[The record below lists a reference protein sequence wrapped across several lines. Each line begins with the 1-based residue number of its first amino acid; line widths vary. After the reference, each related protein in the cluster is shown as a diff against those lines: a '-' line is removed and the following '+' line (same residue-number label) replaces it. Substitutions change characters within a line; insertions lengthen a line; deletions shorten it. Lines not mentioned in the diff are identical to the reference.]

1 MTDRSVVHLADP
13 TSADALAYLYFHCAF
28 GFDTQILA
36 YTLDSLV
43 RVSRR
48 VDANHFVKIANMRVH
63 SPVEA
68 SQYPYTPVENI
79 DRVSADEVSL

>member
-13 TSADALAYLYFHCAF
+13 TSGKAIIALYFHYAL

-48 VDANHFVKIANMRVH
+48 VDANHFVNIANMRVH
-63 SPVEA
+63 LPAEPTQHKV
-68 SQYPYTPVENI
+68 
-79 DRVSADEVSL
+79 DRGALSKVCPNWLS